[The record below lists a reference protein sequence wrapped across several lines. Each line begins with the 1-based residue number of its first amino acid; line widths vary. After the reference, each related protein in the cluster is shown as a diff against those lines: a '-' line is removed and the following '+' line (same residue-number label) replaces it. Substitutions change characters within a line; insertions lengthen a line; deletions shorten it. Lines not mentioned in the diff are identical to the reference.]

1 MTGTAGTVPPMQVRQ
16 VRVQIE
22 TVRSRVIGIVQLP
35 TEGYRSR
42 TTDFLNS
49 HDSGF
54 IALTD
59 VEVHPPDG
67 GPPSRHDFVA
77 VGSRHI
83 VTLAEIEDLGTTED
97 TVPRPYGG
105 AQSVPPPPTT

>member
-1 MTGTAGTVPPMQVRQ
+1 VRR

-22 TVRSRVIGIVQLP
+22 TTRQRIVGVLQLP

-42 TTDFLNS
+42 TTDFLNA
-49 HDSGF
+49 HDTGF

-59 VEVHPPDG
+59 VEVRNHDG
-67 GPPSRHDFVA
+67 GDPTVHGFVA

-83 VTLAEIEDLGTTED
+83 VALAEIEDLGVMDEEAVQPHPALG
-97 TVPRPYGG
+97 TV
-105 AQSVPPPPTT
+105 SVPPPGT